1 MELRGVDAETIA
13 YILVALTCIVGK
25 NASRWS
31 ANSEMERNDRVA
43 TENVDQ
49 RVVVDARGGELA
61 SPEEIARALTNG
73 GMHLD
78 LARQDSEMEH
88 SDTVAT
94 RGGRE

>member
-1 MELRGVDAETIA
+1 
-13 YILVALTCIVGK
+13 
-25 NASRWS
+25 
-31 ANSEMERNDRVA
+31 MERNDRVA

-49 RVVVDARGGELA
+49 RVVVDARGSELA
-61 SPEEIARALTNG
+61 SPEEIARTLTNG

-78 LARQDSEMEH
+78 LARQDGEMEH